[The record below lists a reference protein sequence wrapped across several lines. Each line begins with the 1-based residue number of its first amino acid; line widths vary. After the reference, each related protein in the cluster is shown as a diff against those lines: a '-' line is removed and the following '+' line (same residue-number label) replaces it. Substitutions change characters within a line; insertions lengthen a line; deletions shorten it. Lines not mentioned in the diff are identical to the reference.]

1 MATLLKYV
9 TAVVF
14 AFMGLTSCSTAPS
27 LQEYLVEKQ
36 DDNKFIKV
44 DLPSSLLDTKE
55 SNLDADQKEILK
67 SVKKMNVVAYQI
79 KDGNDAEYQAEKQ
92 KVQNIL
98 GDKKYQLLSKMKM
111 EGTNITLKYI
121 GDEDAIDEV
130 VVLAS
135 NEERGF
141 ALIRLLGNNMRPEKM
156 MQLLNSMEQGDVNL
170 DQLTGITK
178 MFDM

>member
-1 MATLLKYV
+1 
-9 TAVVF
+9 
-14 AFMGLTSCSTAPS
+14 
-27 LQEYLVEKQ
+27 
-36 DDNKFIKV
+36 
-44 DLPSSLLDTKE
+44 
-55 SNLDADQKEILK
+55 
-67 SVKKMNVVAYQI
+67 MNVVADQI

-130 VVLAS
+130 IVLAS